1 MNGTLNNLFHAVD
14 IVYNSKFEKLDSNI
28 DIIEEM

>member
-1 MNGTLNNLFHAVD
+1 MNGTLNNLFHVVD